1 MMRDNSIT
9 RRWKQCVRCGA
20 QCSGRRR
27 PGGCCARSRYQSF
40 YHLWLAGAVSTGG
53 MGSVESQAAV
63 RTSAETRWEE
73 AAVDLQHGDPKEPV
87 AAQVPICIVDA
98 GDGGR
103 SDQGQVQHLTEPGLG
118 GAAFGAAL
126 LSCPKCD
133 RNDDPSAYARR
144 RRSRLLPAAQA
155 L

>member
-1 MMRDNSIT
+1 MRRNDARQLDHAT
-9 RRWKQCVRCGA
+9 LEAMRERAVRSVQDGEDPEVVA
-20 QCSGRRR
+20 
-27 PGGCCARSRYQSF
+27 
-40 YHLWLAGAVSTGG
+40 HVLG

-63 RTSAETRWEE
+63 RTSAEARWEE
-73 AAVDLQHGDPKEPV
+73 AAVDLQHGDAKEPV